1 MRISDW
7 SSDVCSSDLPA
18 AALLVRFLNSPMEP
32 ILSYGC
38 TKHSK
43 RWSGPIFHRAKRVPR
58 SQAPDREN
66 RKKSGRR
73 RTPQISAMRNSQKRA
88 QAVRGGRW
96 EGRRVGKD
104 GVSTSRSGWSSDK
117 SNKKWKGKER

>member
-7 SSDVCSSDLPA
+7 SSDVCSSDLQPA

-43 RWSGPIFHRAKRVPR
+43 RWSGPISRRAKRVPR
-58 SQAPDREN
+58 SQAPAREN

-73 RTPQISAMRNSQKRA
+73 RTPQLSDRKSTRLNPVTHAHLVCRRLLETTKTQLIKQTRGRNRTQ
-88 QAVRGGRW
+88 
-96 EGRRVGKD
+96 
-104 GVSTSRSGWSSDK
+104 
-117 SNKKWKGKER
+117 